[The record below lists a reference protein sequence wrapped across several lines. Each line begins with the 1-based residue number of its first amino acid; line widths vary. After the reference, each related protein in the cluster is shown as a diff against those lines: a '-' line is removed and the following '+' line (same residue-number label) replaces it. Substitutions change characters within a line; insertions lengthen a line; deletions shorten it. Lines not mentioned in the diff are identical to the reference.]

1 MYKHSLLC
9 LSVCSLVSFSHSL
22 QADPLSSHAIENIL
36 IKGRQIDLL
45 GHSSSASEGVIGNAE
60 ILDRPLLRTGEI
72 LEFIPGMVVTQ
83 HSGSGK
89 SNQYFLRGFNLDH
102 GTDFSN
108 FVDGM
113 PVNMRSHGHGQGYTD
128 LNFIIPETISQID
141 YQKGTY
147 HANSGDF
154 SAAGTARFG
163 LQNTTRND
171 ISLTVGQNAYQRLL
185 AKGSLKTPEGN
196 LLLASE
202 LQGYDG
208 PWQDISEN
216 TRKVNLLSRYS
227 QRLENGQFAL
237 TVMAYDNSWNAA
249 DQVPQRAINAGVIDR
264 LGSLDTTLGGESSRY
279 SVSGSWL
286 AETWQANA
294 YVIRSE
300 LDLWSNFTY
309 FLSDPVNGDQFEQTD
324 SRLIYGGEVSRHW
337 HQDIGGMA
345 AEYLV
350 GVQTRIDDI
359 DEVGLYNTQARQR
372 FNTVRED
379 AVLQRSIALFNQ
391 NTFALTEQWLL
402 HVGARYDV
410 MRARV
415 ESNDA
420 ANSGKSS
427 DGIFSLKGGLSYQMS
442 ANWQTYFNVGQ
453 GFHSNDARGTT
464 ATRVPQTDE
473 AIEPVD
479 FLVRS
484 TGAELGMRYF
494 DFTTFNASVALWHL
508 DMDSELLYVGDAGT
522 NEPSR
527 ASRRYGLE
535 VAAYYWLNNRWS
547 LDTELALTRSRF
559 TEDAPDEG
567 NYIDGS
573 LPMVLSMGLIYKA
586 DDAWQTSLRLRHF
599 GKRTLDSFNEQRSAS
614 STVLNGNLKYTWSR
628 WHISLDLLNILNSKA
643 SDIEYFYASRLNTEA
658 AEGIEDRHVH
668 PMEPRTLRISATYTF

>member
-337 HQDIGGMA
+337 HQNIGGMA

-427 DGIFSLKGGLSYQMS
+427 DGIFSLRGGLSYQMS

-547 LDTELALTRSRF
+547 VDTELALTRSRF

-668 PMEPRTLRISATYTF
+668 PMEPRTIRISATYAF

>member
-473 AIEPVD
+473 AIEPVN

-508 DMDSELLYVGDAGT
+508 DVDSELLYVGDAGT

-547 LDTELALTRSRF
+547 VDTELALTRSRF

-586 DDAWQTSLRLRHF
+586 DDAWQTSMRLRHF

-668 PMEPRTLRISATYTF
+668 PMEPRTLRISTTYAF

>member
-208 PWQDISEN
+208 PWQDISE
-216 TRKVNLLSRYS
+216 
-227 QRLENGQFAL
+227 
-237 TVMAYDNSWNAA
+237 
-249 DQVPQRAINAGVIDR
+249 
-264 LGSLDTTLGGESSRY
+264 
-279 SVSGSWL
+279 
-286 AETWQANA
+286 
-294 YVIRSE
+294 IR
-300 LDLWSNFTY
+300 
-309 FLSDPVNGDQFEQTD
+309 V
-324 SRLIYGGEVSRHW
+324 
-337 HQDIGGMA
+337 
-345 AEYLV
+345 
-350 GVQTRIDDI
+350 
-359 DEVGLYNTQARQR
+359 
-372 FNTVRED
+372 
-379 AVLQRSIALFNQ
+379 
-391 NTFALTEQWLL
+391 
-402 HVGARYDV
+402 
-410 MRARV
+410 
-415 ESNDA
+415 
-420 ANSGKSS
+420 K
-427 DGIFSLKGGLSYQMS
+427 
-442 ANWQTYFNVGQ
+442 
-453 GFHSNDARGTT
+453 
-464 ATRVPQTDE
+464 
-473 AIEPVD
+473 
-479 FLVRS
+479 
-484 TGAELGMRYF
+484 
-494 DFTTFNASVALWHL
+494 
-508 DMDSELLYVGDAGT
+508 
-522 NEPSR
+522 
-527 ASRRYGLE
+527 
-535 VAAYYWLNNRWS
+535 
-547 LDTELALTRSRF
+547 
-559 TEDAPDEG
+559 
-567 NYIDGS
+567 
-573 LPMVLSMGLIYKA
+573 
-586 DDAWQTSLRLRHF
+586 
-599 GKRTLDSFNEQRSAS
+599 
-614 STVLNGNLKYTWSR
+614 
-628 WHISLDLLNILNSKA
+628 
-643 SDIEYFYASRLNTEA
+643 
-658 AEGIEDRHVH
+658 
-668 PMEPRTLRISATYTF
+668 